1 MGPEGRVPEGPLRV
15 SEGAFSEGWR
25 GTDGVWRGQEGEA

>member
-15 SEGAFSEGWR
+15 SEEVLLEGWR
-25 GTDGVWRGQEGEA
+25 GTDGVWRGYEVET